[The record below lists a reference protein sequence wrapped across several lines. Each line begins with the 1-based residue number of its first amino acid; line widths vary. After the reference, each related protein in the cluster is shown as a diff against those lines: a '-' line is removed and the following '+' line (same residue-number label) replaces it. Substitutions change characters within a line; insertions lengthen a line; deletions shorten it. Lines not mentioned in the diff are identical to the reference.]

1 MTPASTLPRV
11 TLVGAGPGDPEL
23 LTIKA
28 VKAIRRATVLL
39 VDDLVSD
46 GVLRYARASA
56 RIVRV
61 GKRGGCASTPQ
72 AFIHKLMVAEARR
85 GERVVRLKGGDPF
98 VFGRGGEECDAL
110 RAAGIQVDVVS
121 GLTAGIAGPAAIG
134 IPVTDRRHAAGV
146 AFVTGHA
153 QDGVGGEG
161 GEGGQGGPDWMALAR
176 SGLTLVI
183 YMGVARC
190 RDIQRSLLDAGM
202 APDTPAAIISQACT
216 PRQRQARCTLGG
228 LADTLQRE
236 ALPSPALLVVGDVVR
251 ATSHEAMLL
260 PLLSCPAAA

>member
-1 MTPASTLPRV
+1 MTPASTPSRV

-28 VKAIRRATVLL
+28 VKAIRRASVLL
-39 VDDLVSD
+39 VDDLVGD

-56 RIVRV
+56 RIVYV

-85 GERVVRLKGGDPF
+85 GEQVVRLKGGDPF

-110 RAAGIQVDVVS
+110 RAAGIQVDVIS

-134 IPVTDRRHAAGV
+134 IPVTDRRYAAGV
-146 AFVTGHA
+146 AFVTGHT
-153 QDGVGGEG
+153 QDGAG
-161 GEGGQGGPDWMALAR
+161 GGPDWHSLAR
-176 SGLTLVI
+176 SGLTLVV

-216 PRQRQARCTLGG
+216 LQQRQALCTLGG

-251 ATSHEAMLL
+251 AMSHEALL
-260 PLLSCPAAA
+260 APTVRRPAAA

>member
-1 MTPASTLPRV
+1 MTAAPTPPRV

-28 VKAIRRATVLL
+28 VKAIHRATVLL
-39 VDDLVSD
+39 VDDLV
-46 GVLRYARASA
+46 GGEVLRYARTSA
-56 RIVRV
+56 RIVYV

-72 AFIHKLMVAEARR
+72 AFIHKLMVAEAGR

-98 VFGRGGEECDAL
+98 VFGRGGEEVDAL
-110 RAAGIQVDVVS
+110 RAAGIEVDVIS

-153 QDGVGGEG
+153 QDGAGGN
-161 GEGGQGGPDWMALAR
+161 GGPDWQSLAR

-236 ALPSPALLVVGDVVR
+236 ALPSPALLVIGDVVQ
-251 ATSHEAMLL
+251 AMSHTAMLA
-260 PLLSCPAAA
+260 PMTQCPAAA